1 VTWQAWAGLIYS
13 TLLSLVAAY
22 ILWSRAVQR
31 LGASRAALY
40 TCVTPLIATAVAMV
54 VLGERP
60 GPAHLLG
67 GALIISGVLLGN
79 ARMVSPEG

>member
-1 VTWQAWAGLIYS
+1 MVYS

-31 LGASRAALY
+31 IGASRAALY
-40 TCVTPLIATAVAMV
+40 TCLTPLIATTIAIL

-60 GPAHLLG
+60 SPWHLAG

-79 ARMVSPEG
+79 AKRFSPEG